1 MKKHDESKDLNLLRK
16 KCNIDYGR
24 RLISASKSTILG
36 NSSWG
41 RIDFLTHY
49 CGWRFI
55 WNNNDVVLNRDS
67 YNNKSEKKQQLREAK
82 KESKQHHL
90 TNKNKNSK
98 RIKEQ

>member
-1 MKKHDESKDLNLLRK
+1 MNKQHDESKDLNLLRK

-24 RLISASKSTILG
+24 KLISASKSTILG
-36 NSSWG
+36 NGSWG

-55 WNNNDVVLNRDS
+55 WNNDVIISKDS
-67 YNNKSEKKQQLREAK
+67 CDNKSEKKKQLREAK

-90 TNKNKNSK
+90 TNKNSK
-98 RIKEQ
+98 KSIKE